1 MIKKHCDINYRTTKV
16 LSTNIQMLRKIVKK
30 KRIMK
35 ILNVPKLEKI
45 NTTMTPKNNKLDRKK
60 DMNN

>member
-1 MIKKHCDINYRTTKV
+1 
-16 LSTNIQMLRKIVKK
+16 MLRKIVKK

-45 NTTMTPKNNKLDRKK
+45 NTTVTPKNNKLDRKK